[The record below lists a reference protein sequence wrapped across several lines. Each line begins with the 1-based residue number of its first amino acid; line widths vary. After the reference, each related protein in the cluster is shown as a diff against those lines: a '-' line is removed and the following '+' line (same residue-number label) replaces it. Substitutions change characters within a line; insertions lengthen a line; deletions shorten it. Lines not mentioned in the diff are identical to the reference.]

1 MGRQDTIRLAIV
13 AADAETRLLLG
24 LATECDP
31 RYDLVGDFCSLRAA
45 VPALLHQDTDVV
57 IVDRID
63 EEPDGAELLARLRVA
78 AGRAR
83 VVVVTRDEDVPYD
96 LLEAAGADA
105 FLEASTFTCVGDALQ
120 LATGRLHVAA

>member
-13 AADAETRLLLG
+13 AADPETRLLLG

-31 RYDLVGDFCSLRAA
+31 HYDLVGDFASLRDA
-45 VPALLHQDTDVV
+45 VPALLREDADVV

-63 EEPDGAELLARLRVA
+63 EEPDGVELLARLRIA

-83 VVVVTRDEDVPYD
+83 VVVVTRDEPLPIG
-96 LLEAAGADA
+96 LLEAAGVDA
-105 FLEASTFTCVGDALQ
+105 FLASSTFTRVHDALQ
-120 LATGRLHVAA
+120 LAAGRLHVAA